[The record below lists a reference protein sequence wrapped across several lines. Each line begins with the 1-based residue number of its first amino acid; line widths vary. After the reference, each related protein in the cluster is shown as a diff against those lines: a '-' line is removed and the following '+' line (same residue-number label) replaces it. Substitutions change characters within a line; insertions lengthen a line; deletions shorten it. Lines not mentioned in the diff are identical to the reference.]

1 MSGDFVRCILRSA
14 HQSIE
19 RSIMVSMTLI
29 HEGEMKPMMV
39 DDKWVRLCD
48 YVFVQKAGRRRRAEL
63 PVV

>member
-1 MSGDFVRCILRSA
+1 
-14 HQSIE
+14 
-19 RSIMVSMTLI
+19 MTLI